1 MSLRVGL
8 NEREEGDVGG
18 SLDSMAQRSSDPI
31 TLLSGMR
38 EIVDAP
44 SADAVIAR
52 VLSLVK
58 ETMLVEAA
66 YWMDV
71 HEGRAVMRAVAGLGR
86 PELMLGTSFKTSEG
100 IGGIALSTAK
110 PYFARDYLHDPAAVA
125 SLVGFVRDEGIT
137 GLLAVPVF
145 LDGEPSAILYLLT
158 RGDRDFTADDERY
171 LLVLSTLAARAS
183 AQRTAAD
190 DLRRENQRL
199 VESIEHAAREDRAV
213 GLLGQLLLGGKPLAT
228 ALNEV
233 SLVLGTQLEV
243 RTDPAEPPTEGVVT
257 PVPGA
262 VGTYFVVENEAAL
275 SDRGL
280 QQVILTI
287 ALVLARGRAVAE
299 TRLLLEGRFV
309 QELLHASP
317 EVRAKAARAA
327 HAGGVDVQS
336 ERLVVAIGA
345 SEPLDQPIVDH
356 LVAQL
361 RSMSPRSLAAVHEG
375 RLIVLWPQ
383 ADGASTG
390 EITSGV
396 AQLLMSKQHRL
407 SAGIGGV
414 AALTDSAMPTAVKEA
429 LFAQRIAQSRSA
441 GPPVFDI
448 AGAGMYRIFS
458 QVTEVGD
465 LRETVQETLGP
476 LIEED
481 RRRGSD
487 LVLTLRTFLEHDRRV
502 NATARTLNLHP
513 NSLRYRMD
521 SISKLLNVNL
531 DDPDTRFFTLMAL
544 RLSTDLPGV
553 SFLDS
558 KPPHNAHPPG

>member
-1 MSLRVGL
+1 
-8 NEREEGDVGG
+8 
-18 SLDSMAQRSSDPI
+18 
-31 TLLSGMR
+31 
-38 EIVDAP
+38 
-44 SADAVIAR
+44 
-52 VLSLVK
+52 
-58 ETMLVEAA
+58 
-66 YWMDV
+66 
-71 HEGRAVMRAVAGLGR
+71 
-86 PELMLGTSFKTSEG
+86 
-100 IGGIALSTAK
+100 
-110 PYFARDYLHDPAAVA
+110 
-125 SLVGFVRDEGIT
+125 
-137 GLLAVPVF
+137 
-145 LDGEPSAILYLLT
+145 
-158 RGDRDFTADDERY
+158 
-171 LLVLSTLAARAS
+171 
-183 AQRTAAD
+183 
-190 DLRRENQRL
+190 
-199 VESIEHAAREDRAV
+199 
-213 GLLGQLLLGGKPLAT
+213 
-228 ALNEV
+228 
-233 SLVLGTQLEV
+233 
-243 RTDPAEPPTEGVVT
+243 
-257 PVPGA
+257 
-262 VGTYFVVENEAAL
+262 
-275 SDRGL
+275 
-280 QQVILTI
+280 
-287 ALVLARGRAVAE
+287 
-299 TRLLLEGRFV
+299 
-309 QELLHASP
+309 
-317 EVRAKAARAA
+317 
-327 HAGGVDVQS
+327 
-336 ERLVVAIGA
+336 VVAIGA